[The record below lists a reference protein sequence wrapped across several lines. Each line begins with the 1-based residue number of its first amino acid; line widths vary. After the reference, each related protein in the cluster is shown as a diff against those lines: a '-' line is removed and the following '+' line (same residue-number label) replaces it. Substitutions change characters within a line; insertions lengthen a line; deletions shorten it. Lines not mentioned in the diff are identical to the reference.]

1 MEWWIINSIT
11 ALLLP
16 PGCLLAVAVA
26 GVFAA
31 RWKPRLGR
39 SLVALSL
46 VLLYAF
52 SMPYVAGKLVEA
64 LEPAAAER
72 NPVADRSGQAIVVL
86 GGGAYFAA
94 PEYGRDT
101 VGTFTLARLRY
112 AAHLHRELGTPILV
126 TGGAPLNTAG
136 SEAELM
142 KQSLSG
148 DFRIPVKWSE
158 RESRNTLENARYS
171 YRILSAVGV
180 RRIYLVTSA
189 WHMPRARLAFEAVG
203 FTVIPAG
210 TGFRS
215 KLGLTVVDFL
225 PNASALSSSSWLFH
239 EVIGIGWYHLRL
251 RLGR

>member
-1 MEWWIINSIT
+1 MEWWIVNSII

-16 PGCLLAVAVA
+16 PGCLLAAAAA
-26 GVFAA
+26 GALV
-31 RWKPRLGR
+31 RRRMPRLGR
-39 SLVALSL
+39 SLIVLSL
-46 VLLYAF
+46 VLIYVF

-64 LEPAAAER
+64 LEPAER
-72 NPVADRSGQAIVVL
+72 NPAADRSGQAIVVL

-126 TGGAPLNTAG
+126 TGGAPLGTAD
-136 SEAELM
+136 SEAQLM
-142 KQSLSG
+142 EQALAG
-148 DFRIPVKWSE
+148 DFKIQVKWSE
-158 RESRNTLENARYS
+158 KESRNTLENARYS
-171 YRILSAVGV
+171 YRILSAAGV

-189 WHMPRARLAFEAVG
+189 WHMPRARLAFEGAG
-203 FTVIPAG
+203 FSVIPAP

-215 KLGLTVVDFL
+215 QLPLTMVDFL
-225 PNASALSSSSWLFH
+225 PNASALSSISWFFH
-239 EVIGIGWYHLRL
+239 EVIGMGWYHLRL

>member
-1 MEWWIINSIT
+1 MEWWIVNSIT

-16 PGCLLAVAVA
+16 PGCLLVVAVMGA
-26 GVFAA
+26 LAS
-31 RWKPRLGR
+31 RRMPRLGR
-39 SLVALSL
+39 SLSALSL
-46 VLLYAF
+46 VLLYAL
-52 SMPYVAGKLVEA
+52 SMPYFAGKLVQA
-64 LEPAAAER
+64 LEPAER

-126 TGGAPLNTAG
+126 TGGAPLGTAG

-142 KQSLSG
+142 EQALSG

-158 RESRNTLENARYS
+158 KESRNTLENARYS

-189 WHMPRARLAFEAVG
+189 WHMPRARLAFEGVG
-203 FTVIPAG
+203 FSVIPAG

-215 KLGLTVVDFL
+215 QLGLTVVDFL

-239 EVIGIGWYHLRL
+239 ELIGIGWYHLRL
-251 RLGR
+251 ALGK